1 MTAGMVGHEE
11 LQAGDWRLSQN
22 HLEAVEE
29 LEEDLLDLFWFRRP
43 RLLLWV
49 VAMVATL
56 NALSLMVS
64 AYFLITLGPSSGFKS
79 VLVWLPLMILDLGTA
94 CYMGYVTLPQV
105 SAKGLRS
112 VANAGPARHA
122 LHPCDC
128 NRTYALLSTALVL
141 PPHKLYEVLKAAS
154 SCDVEEELSGISR
167 AVVHLLGFL
176 QPHKRVAKKQHAQK
190 YVTRR
195 DRLRRKPSR
204 SRSSRS
210 QDPPPF
216 MPPVG
221 SNGQP
226 HDPYATALMIEMG
239 KPYVADEAQ
248 QQVGG
253 VHVSVGPFLTSEE
266 GGDTATVPNTDAGIL
281 SRSSMKPPL
290 IARLSPA
297 AFPLVLHRWSM
308 QNGQG
313 RLAAEP
319 AGVPEPA
326 TRSHRDGVTPS
337 VDTRTPSGVMPVLQ
351 ARSLGARSSTHG
363 HESIM
368 SGVASISRVSH
379 PADCSAHG
387 SGSYPLIAVTR
398 EPSSLLATASLIA
411 AAEEADDAFVA
422 VLAQRA
428 GLIASRGPTASGV
441 TLAAQ
446 HLRGCLKRFNP
457 LFRIMCR
464 LWAQRALE
472 EHIAQEAGSSA
483 QHAATADETA
493 ASLKVGGVVEE
504 VSRALLLA
512 SPELRALRSAF
523 DSLDINDSGT
533 ITMRELGHHVSN
545 RVKHVLG
552 TRASAGELRAMLG
565 EVDADN
571 DGELKFSDFLLFLAF
586 AAFDTNNTGRITSS
600 SLATA
605 VERMGC
611 MDLLHP
617 DIVNAMVRLADAD
630 GDGLVG
636 MRQFLR
642 VFDFLG
648 LDQLKLA

>member
-1 MTAGMVGHEE
+1 
-11 LQAGDWRLSQN
+11 
-22 HLEAVEE
+22 
-29 LEEDLLDLFWFRRP
+29 
-43 RLLLWV
+43 
-49 VAMVATL
+49 MVATL
-56 NALSLMVS
+56 NALALMVS

-94 CYMGYVTLPQV
+94 CYLGYVTLPQV
-105 SAKGLRS
+105 SAKGLHS
-112 VANAGPARHA
+112 VGKAVPPCHA
-122 LHPCDC
+122 PHPRGCS
-128 NRTYALLSTALVL
+128 RTVAL
-141 PPHKLYEVLKAAS
+141 S
-154 SCDVEEELSGISR
+154 SVQ

-253 VHVSVGPFLTSEE
+253 VHVSVGPFLTSED
-266 GGDTATVPNTDAGIL
+266 GGDTVTVPNTDAGIL

-326 TRSHRDGVTPS
+326 TRSQRDGVTPS
-337 VDTRTPSGVMPVLQ
+337 VDTRPPSGVMPVLQ

-387 SGSYPLIAVTR
+387 SGSHPLIAVTR
-398 EPSSLLATASLIA
+398 EPSSLLATASLVA

-493 ASLKVGGVVEE
+493 ASLK
-504 VSRALLLA
+504 ALLLA

-533 ITMRELGHHVSN
+533 ITMRELGHH
-545 RVKHVLG
+545 VKHVLG

-617 DIVNAMVRLADAD
+617 DIVNAMVRLADGD